1 MHWQE
6 LALGSLPLQA
16 TKDWTGILKAQV
28 SSAFLQGSW
37 LVDPCGPSQDL
48 LGWAKRGSTRQASSP
63 LKQQL
68 GAGDQPGQKEKATEL
83 LVCVSGRGDRRSSP
97 GSSAGQNIPVCSQTT
112 SPRCRAPWL
121 YPSGLGEGTVGALE

>member
-48 LGWAKRGSTRQASSP
+48 LGWAKCGSTRRQASSH

-68 GAGDQPGQKEKATEL
+68 GAGDQPGQKEKAAEL
-83 LVCVSGRGDRRSSP
+83 LVCVSGRGDRV
-97 GSSAGQNIPVCSQTT
+97 G
-112 SPRCRAPWL
+112 
-121 YPSGLGEGTVGALE
+121 GALAALQGRISQSAHRLPVLGAGPRGCTPVALGKAQ

>member
-6 LALGSLPLQA
+6 LALGLLPLQA

-48 LGWAKRGSTRQASSP
+48 LGWAKCGSH

-68 GAGDQPGQKEKATEL
+68 GAGDQPGQKEKAAEL
-83 LVCVSGRGDRRSSP
+83 LVCVSGRGDRV
-97 GSSAGQNIPVCSQTT
+97 G
-112 SPRCRAPWL
+112 
-121 YPSGLGEGTVGALE
+121 GALAALQGRISQSAHRLPVLGAGPRGCTPVALGKAQ